1 MATPR
6 VDRRLRIAF
15 VVSTLEVGGLQRAIA
30 TIARNLD
37 RDRAEMEVVALR
49 RQHGGS
55 TLMYDTLEQA
65 GVTVHD
71 LEITGRAEREP
82 RALAAAVTKLRRLF
96 AARGYDIVDSAV
108 LEADLTSR
116 LATVGLDVGHVTHL
130 INLTHDPRA
139 QHHARARHRWSP
151 AAARAVDRLSGHLT
165 ARFVAITH
173 AVARSAERTLGI
185 PPAKIS
191 VVERGVDATRF
202 RFHELARGPVLRVL
216 SVGRLE
222 PAKDHVT
229 AVRAIGELRRR
240 GVEST
245 LTIAGHGALRADIER
260 SIAEHDLSDRVNI
273 IEPVTAV
280 EDLYA
285 AHDVMLFPS
294 RWEGLGNAALEAMA
308 CGRPVVATDLDVLHE
323 VLGPLGRF
331 APAGDTV
338 KFADAL
344 SAVATMPA
352 DELTT
357 LSRALRQRAIERFDP
372 AETTG
377 RLLDVYEQIA
387 RTKASRR

>member
-37 RDRAEMEVVALR
+37 RDRAEMEVIALR
-49 RQHGGS
+49 RDRGGS
-55 TLMYDTLEQA
+55 TVMYDALDRA

-71 LEITGRAEREP
+71 LGIAGRAERDP

-96 AARGYDIVDSAV
+96 AGRRYDIVDSAV

-116 LATVGLDVGHVTHL
+116 LATVGLPVRHVTHL
-130 INLTHDPRA
+130 INLTYDPRA

-151 AAARAVDRLSGHLT
+151 AAARAIDRLSGHLT
-165 ARFVAITH
+165 AHFVAITH
-173 AVARSAERTLGI
+173 AVARSAEQTLGI
-185 PPAKIS
+185 PAAKIT
-191 VVERGVDATRF
+191 VVERGVDANRF
-202 RFHELARGPVLRVL
+202 RFHELERGPVLRVL

-222 PAKDHVT
+222 PAKDHIT
-229 AVRAIGELRRR
+229 AVRAIAELRRR
-240 GVEST
+240 GVECT
-245 LTIAGHGALRADIER
+245 LAIAGHGALRADIER
-260 SIAEHDLSDRVNI
+260 SIAEHDLRERVSI

-285 AHDVMLFPS
+285 AADVMLFPS
-294 RWEGLGNAALEAMA
+294 RWEGLGNAAIEAMA
-308 CGRPVVATDLDVLHE
+308 CGRPVVATDLDVLQE

-331 APAGDTV
+331 APAGDAV

-344 SAVATMPA
+344 SGVGDMPA
-352 DELTT
+352 DELAS

-372 AETTG
+372 AETTA
-377 RLLDVYEQIA
+377 RLLDVYERVV